1 MADKNAILMDRDAG
15 MKYREIAQKH
25 NVSYQYVKQVCGKCQ
40 PNKFQFVREEACVY
54 PNWRAWMNEE
64 KVSMAEL
71 IRRMG
76 LSSSGV
82 NYDALRKC
90 MIGQYQPKKPY
101 IDKLLAI
108 TGMTYEKLFAEE

>member
-1 MADKNAILMDRDAG
+1 MIIS
-15 MKYREIAQKH
+15 IAQ
-25 NVSYQYVKQVCGKCQ
+25 
-40 PNKFQFVREEACVY
+40 
-54 PNWRAWMNEE
+54 
-64 KVSMAEL
+64 
-71 IRRMG
+71 RMG

-82 NYDALRKC
+82 NCDALRKC